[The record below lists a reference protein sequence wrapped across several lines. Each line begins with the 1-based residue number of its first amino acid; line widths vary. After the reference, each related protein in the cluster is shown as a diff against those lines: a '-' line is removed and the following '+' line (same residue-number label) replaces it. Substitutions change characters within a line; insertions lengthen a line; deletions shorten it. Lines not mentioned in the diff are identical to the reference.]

1 VIDPLFP
8 PDAVKR
14 FSFASGDAIDQ
25 RTDLGAETSQVEDEI
40 AGGENDI
47 FIRRLK
53 SHVSKTCNIPFS

>member
-1 VIDPLFP
+1 MTERIVNPPPGVIDPLFP

-47 FIRRLK
+47 FK
-53 SHVSKTCNIPFS
+53 FVV